1 MDVRVGKSERG
12 QNGSG
17 QMERRNR
24 REHQRIQKMSSF
36 FLFPFIPEQLC
47 PRSRSWDKER
57 QESVL
62 GRVRSLSSEPKG
74 SKKVCCQAKGDAV

>member
-17 QMERRNR
+17 QLERRNR
-24 REHQRIQKMSSF
+24 REHQRIQMSFF

-47 PRSRSWDKER
+47 PRSSSWNKER

-62 GRVRSLSSEPKG
+62 GRVRSFSSEPKG
-74 SKKVCCQAKGDAV
+74 SKKVCCQVKGDAV